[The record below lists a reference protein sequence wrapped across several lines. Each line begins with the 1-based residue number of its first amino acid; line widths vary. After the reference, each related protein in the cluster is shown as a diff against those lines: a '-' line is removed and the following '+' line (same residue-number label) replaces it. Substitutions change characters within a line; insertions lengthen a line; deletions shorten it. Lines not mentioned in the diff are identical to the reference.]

1 MMFIDE
7 NADQADRRRRMSDL
21 SAVPPAGVRDA
32 ATAMGEASRYWWI
45 LLVTGIAWLLFSII
59 VFRFNWASVSSISIL
74 FGCVLIAAGISEL
87 ALIAGASRG
96 WKIARGL
103 LGAAFVV
110 IGIIAFIHPGN
121 TFKALA
127 AVISFYFVFKGTFD
141 VIVAL
146 TSRDE
151 ELWWLHLVLG
161 IVELLLGF
169 WAAGDFGRKTVLL
182 LVWVGAAALI
192 RGFSQ
197 IIAAF
202 SLRSLRNANA

>member
-1 MMFIDE
+1 
-7 NADQADRRRRMSDL
+7 MSDL

-197 IIAAF
+197 MIAAF

>member
-1 MMFIDE
+1 MMFSDE

-21 SAVPPAGVRDA
+21 SAVPPADVRDA

-110 IGIIAFIHPGN
+110 IGIVAFIHPGN

-182 LVWVGAAALI
+182 LVWVGAAAMI